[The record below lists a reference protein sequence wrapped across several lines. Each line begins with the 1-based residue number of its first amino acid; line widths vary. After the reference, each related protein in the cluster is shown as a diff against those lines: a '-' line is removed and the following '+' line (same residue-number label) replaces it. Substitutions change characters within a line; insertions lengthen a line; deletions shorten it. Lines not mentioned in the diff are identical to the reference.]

1 MACTLSAGQTMTG
14 LALNA
19 ITSARANSI
28 ALTVPSISG
37 TLWGSSTKPTKM
49 YTRSF
54 SLIES
59 HSTCAACIVSGSPVK
74 ARLPAYKMRQTP

>member
-1 MACTLSAGQTMTG
+1 MACTLSAGQTMIG
-14 LALNA
+14 FALNA
-19 ITSARANSI
+19 ITSARASSI

-37 TLWGSSTKPTKM
+37 TLWGSSTKPTRM